1 MGFAEVGGVDAG
13 AAARQRAA
21 RVFRLKEDK
30 AVVNFVGLPS
40 FKALE
45 VVAARLK
52 NTEKTCVVGANVTKN
67 ASSNDAVADHARVV
81 KLWTVVW
88 TLSSSTLP
96 CPNVKGGVVD
106 VKAMAALVEVARKN
120 TSVPVLL
127 KVSPDLDERQRR
139 TVARTALKLQLDGL
153 VVANT
158 TSRRPHRDS
167 TPPLFKT
174 PLLSP
179 DIPDRGGLSGPPLVE
194 NTRAIVHDF
203 YRKTKGACRS

>member
-1 MGFAEVGGVDAG
+1 MKTLDGCVDF
-13 AAARQRAA
+13 
-21 RVFRLKEDK
+21 V
-30 AVVNFVGLPS
+30 VVN
-40 FKALE
+40 
-45 VVAARLK
+45 
-52 NTEKTCVVGANVTKN
+52 
-67 ASSNDAVADHARVV
+67 AS
-81 KLWTVVW
+81 
-88 TLSSSTLP
+88 

-139 TVARTALKLQLDGL
+139 TVARTALRLNLDGL

-167 TPPLFKT
+167 SPPLFKT

-203 YRKTKGACRS
+203 YRKTKGRVPIVGVGGVSSADDAYALIRAGASLVQLYTALVYHGPGLGCEIRDGLVERARRDGFERVRDAVGADHR